1 MSETKRRLNHHIP
14 FQIIFREYDRVKKIF
29 YIITSFI
36 LVSFFGSYA
45 HADISYGAKFL
56 FTTAGGCAVGGL
68 TEFAIAKTAGYDKQP
83 TQIIS
88 LLGATSGCLT
98 GALFSYFFYDDKS
111 LGSYTQIVAQKKISE
126 DLALHFVAMHGQM
139 NFNGKKRH

>member
-1 MSETKRRLNHHIP
+1 MSETKRRLNYHIP
-14 FQIIFREYDRVKKIF
+14 FQIIFREYDRVKKNF
-29 YIITSFI
+29 YIISSFI
-36 LVSFFGSYA
+36 LVSFFSSYA

-98 GALFSYFFYDDKS
+98 GALFSYFFYEDKS
-111 LGSYTQIVAQKKISE
+111 LGSSTKIVSQKKIID
-126 DLALHFVAMHGQM
+126 DLALHFIAMRGQT
-139 NFNGKKRH
+139 NFNEKKRY